1 MNHVEIPEEKKRKEA
16 MAEKYQKTQEKI
28 FKAYIPADKNDDNE
42 LQIKIKELQ
51 NKIILMYKSVQ
62 KRDLRITELE
72 KQTNGETKEV
82 QDILDI
88 IKKDQSKGSKI
99 LSAMTNS
106 QKVKRIKALQNK
118 LKDSESLIE
127 TLRDEIAS
135 IKKINSM

>member
-1 MNHVEIPEEKKRKEA
+1 MNHFEISVEKKRKEA

-106 QKVKRIKALQNK
+106 QKVKRIKALQN
-118 LKDSESLIE
+118 
-127 TLRDEIAS
+127 R
-135 IKKINSM
+135 